1 MLLAKA
7 HMALHSNL
15 SPALLLGYLGGLVR
29 FLWHNNIVF
38 IKFSVELESLMASAF
53 TGARGLPSNLSA
65 TKTSVKSRN
74 VVGRQNVTKR
84 NRKDCL
90 ARPTAY
96 QCGLFYKLVDTL
108 GRGAPHENCANCA
121 EAANQARFCKRIVQA
136 ALPWLSIV

>member
-15 SPALLLGYLGGLVR
+15 SPPLLLGYLGGVVR

-38 IKFSVELESLMASAF
+38 IKFSVELKSLMATAF

-74 VVGRQNVTKR
+74 VVGR
-84 NRKDCL
+84 
-90 ARPTAY
+90 
-96 QCGLFYKLVDTL
+96 
-108 GRGAPHENCANCA
+108 
-121 EAANQARFCKRIVQA
+121 
-136 ALPWLSIV
+136 